1 MQFHGLWK
9 LIQDCAA
16 AEVASPAWCLNTSAS
31 PHPFLV
37 CANPFLHVCVCIYGL
52 VLADQ
57 WCAFTLGLLV
67 HIYDLMHYLGL
78 VLR

>member
-52 VLADQ
+52 VLAGSVV
-57 WCAFTLGLLV
+57 CLHVGTAGAHL
-67 HIYDLMHYLGL
+67 
-78 VLR
+78 